1 MPISH
6 GQSVTHSRVC
16 VYSTCN
22 HMRKNATTRTS
33 YSVNMIDSIERINK
47 MYLVVYWN
55 LKRQPICFPMD
66 HLCGYRIIISGYNG
80 TKYLNIQFKSSS
92 SSSFVRFIFPKA
104 LSEKRNIG
112 CVQRCWNQSQWRNSD
127 TTFNYLFGRNTG
139 WISLSVKHQANAVNF
154 EIIIKHLE
162 FVSTMKWYDHA
173 LSAVW

>member
-6 GQSVTHSRVC
+6 GQSDTHSRVC

-22 HMRKNATTRTS
+22 YMRKNATTRTS
-33 YSVNMIDSIERINK
+33 YSVNMIDSIKRINK

-66 HLCGYRIIISGYNG
+66 HLCEYRIIISGYNG

-127 TTFNYLFGRNTG
+127 ITFNYLFGRNTG
-139 WISLSVKHQANAVNF
+139 WISLSIKHQANAVNF